1 MGEEELGKED
11 ILKIFYTTPGGLD
24 RINAVIDARLAEGR
38 TRSITLFEK
47 FIRAR
52 LEVNPKVLKM
62 PNSDI
67 TAVEAVYLSQ
77 YPGVREVE
85 ILDLRQNHFGDVG
98 LDALVNSPHLKNL
111 RALDLRNNQIT
122 RVGLES
128 LARADTLA
136 HLETLDLR
144 LNKVGKRWENKLRA
158 SEKLPALATV
168 RVV

>member
-1 MGEEELGKED
+1 MSK
-11 ILKIFYTTPGGLD
+11 
-24 RINAVIDARLAEGR
+24 RVIAFAASSSR
-38 TRSITLFEK
+38 RSINKQLVTWACGL
-47 FIRAR
+47 
-52 LEVNPKVLKM
+52 LE
-62 PNSDI
+62 D
-67 TAVEAVYLSQ
+67 A
-77 YPGVREVE
+77 EVE

-144 LNKVGKRWENKLRA
+144 LNKVGKRWEDKLRA